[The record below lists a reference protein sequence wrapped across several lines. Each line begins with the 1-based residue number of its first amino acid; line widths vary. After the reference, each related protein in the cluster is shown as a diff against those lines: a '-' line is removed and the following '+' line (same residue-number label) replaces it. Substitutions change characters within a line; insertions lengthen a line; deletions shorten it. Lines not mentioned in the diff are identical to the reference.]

1 MAKRAARSA
10 RHGAT
15 PAIEARIRDEV
26 GAIAVVAFALLSAVA
41 LGFDQGALLHW
52 WRSLLLGLVIAAS
65 RTIAELLAPVW
76 RQRAAIG
83 GLRPGTLIPGGT
95 ATHFDRPADEAAE
108 QMRIHLPDDRSQ
120 RTASPSAVQAPKP
133 SQRSGDPP
141 AYGRIPTARR
151 DAPGA
156 PTPASEP
163 APPDG
168 ARVPSAREP
177 FAVSIAGLA
186 SAAVVAEGVLHADPP
201 ERPWALPSMELL
213 EVGSA
218 ARAGTDELRRNKRV
232 IEETLASFG
241 ISATV
246 ADVFVGPVVTRYEL
260 KPAAGVK
267 LSRIES
273 LADDL
278 ALALAARSLRI

>member
-1 MAKRAARSA
+1 MGR
-10 RHGAT
+10 
-15 PAIEARIRDEV
+15 
-26 GAIAVVAFALLSAVA
+26 FA
-41 LGFDQGALLHW
+41 
-52 WRSLLLGLVIAAS
+52 
-65 RTIAELLAPVW
+65 
-76 RQRAAIG
+76 QRAAIG

-168 ARVPSAREP
+168 ARVPAAREP

-213 EVGSA
+213 EEGSA
-218 ARAGTDELRRNKRV
+218 ARTGLVTVVGDGPFFERPLR
-232 IEETLASFG
+232 LAEGLWTALQG
-241 ISATV
+241 IDAWPGALRPLTV
-246 ADVFVGPVVTRYEL
+246 DPDAPGSMRW
-260 KPAAGVK
+260 PASGANPA
-267 LSRIES
+267 SCC
-273 LADDL
+273 
-278 ALALAARSLRI
+278 